1 MIPDPTTDAGKELRK
16 AETSLG
22 WDKTRNAKVDIR
34 VYYAHH
40 RDADRWTQC
49 RWATSR
55 GAPFFYTASYSSEW
69 HPVCYSTEA
78 LKFAQ
83 SGYLVSIV
91 CVQWADL
98 MICKTRNLSLSQQ
111 GMVNN
116 FGNFGLFFETALVA
130 ILCYVPP
137 LNVALGTRM
146 IAFPH
151 FAVPSFSFFVAI
163 FFYDELRKIWLR
175 NGMKREDGR
184 LRLKGWIV

>member
-1 MIPDPTTDAGKELRK
+1 MKQLA
-16 AETSLG
+16 

-34 VYYAHH
+34 LFYAH
-40 RDADRWTQC
+40 DVKADGWTKC
-49 RWATSR
+49 RWSTAN
-55 GAPFFYTASYSSEW
+55 GAPFFYKFSYVSDF

-83 SGYLVSIV
+83 SGYLCSIV

-130 ILCYVPP
+130 VLCYVPP
-137 LNVALGTRM
+137 LNVALGTRA
-146 IAFPH
+146 IGFPH

-163 FFYDELRKIWLR
+163 FFYDELRKIWLI
-175 NGMKREDGR
+175 NGMVREGGK
-184 LRLKGWIV
+184 LKLKGWIV

>member
-1 MIPDPTTDAGKELRK
+1 
-16 AETSLG
+16 
-22 WDKTRNAKVDIR
+22 
-34 VYYAHH
+34 
-40 RDADRWTQC
+40 
-49 RWATSR
+49 
-55 GAPFFYTASYSSEW
+55 
-69 HPVCYSTEA
+69 
-78 LKFAQ
+78 
-83 SGYLVSIV
+83 
-91 CVQWADL
+91 

-130 ILCYVPP
+130 VLCYVPP

-175 NGMKREDGR
+175 NGMVREDGR
-184 LRLKGWIV
+184 LKLKGWIV